1 MSEMKKGSDL
11 SLLEDVL
18 RQHEKDSTSLITIL
32 QEAQAIYGY
41 LPEDVIYHVAA
52 RTGNSPARVM
62 GVATFYS
69 YFRLQPVGKYLIMLC
84 QGTACHVNGSERIRT
99 AICNELGIQSGETT
113 ADGLFTIN
121 EVACLGCCSMSPV
134 MMINEDVYGRLTP
147 SQVGPIL
154 DMYK

>member
-52 RTGNSPARVM
+52 RTGNSPARVSRRST
-62 GVATFYS
+62 ATS
-69 YFRLQPVGKYLIMLC
+69 
-84 QGTACHVNGSERIRT
+84 ACSRWASI
-99 AICNELGIQSGETT
+99 
-113 ADGLFTIN
+113 
-121 EVACLGCCSMSPV
+121 
-134 MMINEDVYGRLTP
+134 
-147 SQVGPIL
+147 
-154 DMYK
+154 

>member
-52 RTGNSPARVM
+52 RTGNSPA
-62 GVATFYS
+62 
-69 YFRLQPVGKYLIMLC
+69 PV
-84 QGTACHVNGSERIRT
+84 TAKLRRT
-99 AICNELGIQSGETT
+99 DFL
-113 ADGLFTIN
+113 
-121 EVACLGCCSMSPV
+121 
-134 MMINEDVYGRLTP
+134 R
-147 SQVGPIL
+147 
-154 DMYK
+154 